1 MSMNLMHDTAAEFDA
16 ASYWAAITAIAPEG
30 IVYISPETVTEAA
43 KLLKNALLSNGER
56 VTAYHYPL
64 DEEFAMPSFVPPFG
78 PSLLGEDTFRQLR
91 TLLEEES
98 EAAVAMFDTIVELGL
113 QISLSGEDYLG
124 SRLKGVNGVADEV
137 EINRSSGNLYE
148 MFRQLGVDYDGP
160 AGYGEIELTKFE
172 AAVEQ
177 NGWRTD
183 MPDRLEAFIA
193 CAKRQ
198 GATNVHWA

>member
-1 MSMNLMHDTAAEFDA
+1 MNLMHDTAATFDA
-16 ASYWAAITAIAPEG
+16 AANWAAITAIAADG
-30 IVYISPETVTEAA
+30 IVYISEETVAEAA
-43 KLLKNALLSNGER
+43 KLLENAPLSNGQT
-56 VTAYHYPL
+56 VTAYHYPVE
-64 DEEFAMPSFVPPFG
+64 DEFAMPSFVPSFG

-98 EAAVAMFDTIVELGL
+98 DAAVAMFDTIVELGL
-113 QISLSGEDYLG
+113 QISLSGKDYLG

-160 AGYGEIELTKFE
+160 AGYGEIELAKFE
-172 AAVEQ
+172 AAVEE

-183 MPDRLEAFIA
+183 MPDRLEQFIA
-193 CAKRQ
+193 CAKRH
-198 GATNVHWA
+198 GASTVSWG